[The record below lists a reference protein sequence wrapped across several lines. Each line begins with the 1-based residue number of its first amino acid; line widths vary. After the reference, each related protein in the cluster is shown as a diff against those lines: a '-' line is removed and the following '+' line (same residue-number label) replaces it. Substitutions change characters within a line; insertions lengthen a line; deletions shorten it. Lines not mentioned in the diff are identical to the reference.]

1 MSTFK
6 EISPFEIAQNPFSLI
21 GKDWA
26 LVTAKNGD
34 GCNTMTASWGGVGI
48 MWNKPVTFAFI
59 RPQRFT
65 FGLLENEEYF
75 SMSFYPEEYRKALT
89 FCGTKSGRD
98 VDKVKECGFTPNY
111 SEKAPYFEEA
121 KLVLICRKLYAQELM
136 LTAFSSLPQP
146 EKPSN
151 SAAARAAQISLF
163 IILKAPLRFR

>member
-111 SEKAPYFEEA
+111 SEKIIDES
-121 KLVLICRKLYAQELM
+121 VV
-136 LTAFSSLPQP
+136 LPQYNGDDYH
-146 EKPSN
+146 KMY
-151 SAAARAAQISLF
+151 ISEIVKVLS
-163 IILKAPLRFR
+163 K